1 MVDSPYIKVKSLYLL
16 DRFDKSVNFMYIEEV
31 IGKIHFLE
39 APKIV
44 VEPPGPKAIA
54 LLKMQEELEGK
65 AVLYPSSIPFVPE
78 EGLGATIKD
87 VDGNTYIDFFSGISV
102 LNFGHSNPYILEKT
116 IEQLKKLAHTLD
128 FPTEYREKL
137 VEKLLLIA
145 PGEMKNR
152 SKVLFG
158 GPTGSDAIES
168 AIKLAKWITRK
179 HAVIAFEG
187 SYHGQTS
194 MSLNLSSGRRFK
206 DPYIPL
212 SPDVYFA
219 PYAYCYRCPF
229 KLEHPECGLRCSDY
243 LEHLIE
249 DPYSGIPTP
258 AAILIE
264 PIQGEGGIIIPP
276 DGFLQRIRRIADKHG
291 IPLIVDEIQAGMGR
305 TGRWFACEH
314 YNVTPD
320 IVTLA
325 KSLGGVG
332 LPLSAIIYRKEL
344 DMWEPGAHLGTFR
357 GNVVAMASGYAAIEF
372 AEKIKLLDHVT
383 KLGEEALK
391 YLKDVSLERRSIG
404 EVRGKGLMIA
414 LELVKNK
421 DTKEPDKE
429 LATKIQI
436 KSFKKGVLVWKAG
449 HYGNVIRL
457 LPPLVI
463 TRELMMKGLEIL
475 GETIAEIEKT
485 T

>member
-1 MVDSPYIKVKSLYLL
+1 M
-16 DRFDKSVNFMYIEEV
+16 RSVTFMSVGEFIE
-31 IGKIHFLE
+31 KIHFLE

-44 VEPPGPKAIA
+44 VEPPGPKAKA
-54 LLKMQEELEGK
+54 LLKIQEELEGK
-65 AVLYPSSIPFVPE
+65 AVLYPSSLPFVPDK
-78 EGLGATIKD
+78 GLGATIKD
-87 VDGNTYIDFFSGISV
+87 VDGNIYLDFFSGISV

-137 VEKLLLIA
+137 VEKLVSIA
-145 PGEMKNR
+145 PGDMKNKSR
-152 SKVLFG
+152 VLFG
-158 GPTGSDAIES
+158 GPTGSDAVES
-168 AIKLAKWITRK
+168 AVKLARWITRK
-179 HAVIAFEG
+179 HTVIAFEG

-229 KLEHPECGLRCSDY
+229 KLEYPQCDLRCLDY

-249 DPYSGIPTP
+249 DPYSGIPSP
-258 AAILIE
+258 GAIIVE
-264 PIQGEGGIIIPP
+264 PVQGEGGIIVPP
-276 DGFLQRIRRIADKHG
+276 DGFLQRIRKITQEHG
-291 IPLIVDEIQAGMGR
+291 IPLIVDEIQSGMGR

-332 LPLSAIIYRKEL
+332 LPLSAIVYRREL
-344 DMWEPGAHLGTFR
+344 DVWEPGAHIGTFR

-372 AEKIKLLDHVT
+372 AEKTKLLDHVT
-383 KLGEEALK
+383 KLGEEALN
-391 YLKDVSLERRSIG
+391 YLRDISQESRSIG

-429 LATKIQI
+429 IVTKILA
-436 KSFKKGVLVWKAG
+436 KLFKKGILAWKAG

-475 GETIAEIEKT
+475 RDTIIETEKSLT
-485 T
+485 